1 MNNTKKFNFISN
13 FLTYTLGIA
22 LGTAWMTS
30 IRIDY
35 IGISEILFLI
45 IFLFLFKF
53 HGLFFFKSERR
64 LTQLLKYF
72 CIFFF
77 IVLIPLNTLDHIH
90 GNQPVY
96 IPLYIICFF
105 LIFLLER
112 SLNNRTINLE
122 LVVTI
127 FLFITIT
134 AIFVNYLIIEL
145 FFTETFIL
153 NKNFTI
159 TLSNNP
165 NQLSLYLVCL
175 LFLLSFY
182 KKKFFIFLP
191 AIVLAGI
198 LIDSRA
204 FQVSLYSIII
214 SVTVFYLIKKINNYK
229 IIYFLLFCSLISF
242 VLLIILND
250 QILNFIFENDSRGG
264 SVLTRVMLLKNALIV
279 IKQSPFIGNGIGAF
293 SGRDAPFMG
302 IEAHNTF
309 LDFSM
314 QFGIIFAL
322 IFYFFFI
329 LSVVVFF
336 KKHEILIASTLVG
349 LIIFTLFHYI
359 GKHLIIY
366 FIIAVLINV
375 VKGHVLF
382 DKNQFRNL
390 IFKLK
395 LKK

>member
-1 MNNTKKFNFISN
+1 
-13 FLTYTLGIA
+13 
-22 LGTAWMTS
+22 
-30 IRIDY
+30 
-35 IGISEILFLI
+35 
-45 IFLFLFKF
+45 
-53 HGLFFFKSERR
+53 
-64 LTQLLKYF
+64 
-72 CIFFF
+72 
-77 IVLIPLNTLDHIH
+77 
-90 GNQPVY
+90 
-96 IPLYIICFF
+96 
-105 LIFLLER
+105 
-112 SLNNRTINLE
+112 
-122 LVVTI
+122 
-127 FLFITIT
+127 
-134 AIFVNYLIIEL
+134 IIEL

-322 IFYFFFI
+322 IFYFFNF
-329 LSVVVFF
+329 S
-336 KKHEILIASTLVG
+336 
-349 LIIFTLFHYI
+349 
-359 GKHLIIY
+359 
-366 FIIAVLINV
+366 
-375 VKGHVLF
+375 
-382 DKNQFRNL
+382 
-390 IFKLK
+390 LK
-395 LKK
+395 IKFLN